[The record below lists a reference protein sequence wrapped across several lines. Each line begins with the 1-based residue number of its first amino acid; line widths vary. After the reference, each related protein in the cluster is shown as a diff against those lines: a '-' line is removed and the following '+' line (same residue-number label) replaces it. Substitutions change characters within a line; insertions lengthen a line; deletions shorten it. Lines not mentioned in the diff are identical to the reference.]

1 MEVLHLDVETISG
14 ADLKKTGAYRYASD
28 LSTDIIVASYRFGK
42 TGEIRRWLPT
52 QPCPIDILDHI
63 KNDGYVAAW
72 NASFERNIWK
82 NILSPRYQWPQIS
95 LEKFVCTMAQASY
108 WGLPL
113 SLDMA
118 SQAMGGPP
126 KDKEGHSLMLRMSRP
141 RSVDHD
147 GTYQW
152 WHLQDAARYIRLQE
166 YCDQDVRAET
176 HIAYAVPPLPEAE
189 RKVYIIDQ
197 QVNDLGVWVDTD
209 LVHSMSRYA
218 NQAKNNLDAEMNTL
232 TGGEAKTCNQVAKI
246 LAFVSKTYHGVSALD
261 KGSVVT
267 ALADVHLTGKAR
279 RAVELRQMAAKSST
293 AKLAR
298 MTDCVGEGNRVRGML
313 QYYGAF
319 RTGRHAG
326 RLIQPQNM
334 PRGEIKDPERAI
346 EWMLRGVPAE
356 MLEITFGPILSIV
369 SSCLRGCL
377 AAPKGKTFV
386 VVDFSQIEA
395 RVLAWEAGQKDILD
409 VFASGEDVYTYD
421 AKQIGSDSRPLGKVC
436 RLGLGFGM
444 GGPKFQET
452 ANSAP
457 YFLGLS
463 MDFSKDAVQGWR
475 KANPYIVGFWYDCQD
490 AAIKAVQ
497 SKHNELRPKIYNV
510 GKVDYAMMGDNLVCK
525 LPSGRYLVYRDAMVE
540 TDEMGRPRLTY
551 MGVNQFTR
559 KWERQDTWGG
569 KLVENITQAIARDLM
584 VEALMRVWNE
594 GFQVLLT
601 VHDELIVECPETN
614 PKNQLA
620 DIERLIR
627 INPDWALD
635 LPTDC
640 DGWVGPRYRK

>member
-1 MEVLHLDVETISG
+1 MDMLHLDVETISR

-28 LSTDIIVASYRFGK
+28 PSTDVIVASYRFGK
-42 TGEIRRWLPT
+42 KGKVQRWLPT

-63 KNDGYVAAW
+63 NNDGFVAAW
-72 NASFERNIWK
+72 NASFERNIWG
-82 NILSPRYQWPQIS
+82 NILTPKYSWPRIN
-95 LEKFVCTMAQASY
+95 LEKFVCTMAQAAY

-141 RSVDHD
+141 RSVNVD
-147 GTYQW
+147 GTYEW
-152 WHLQDAARYIRLQE
+152 WHVQDAARYIRLQE
-166 YCDQDVRAET
+166 YCDQDVRAEA
-176 HIAYAVPPLPEAE
+176 HIAYAVPLLPESE
-189 RKVYIIDQ
+189 RKVYILDQ

-218 NQAKNNLDAEMNTL
+218 NRAKTKLDNEMAAL
-232 TGGEAKTCNQVAKI
+232 TGGEIKTCNQVAKI
-246 LAFVSKTYHGVSALD
+246 LAFVSKTYSGVSAMD
-261 KGSVVT
+261 KGSVAA
-267 ALADVHLTGKAR
+267 ALADVHLTGAAR
-279 RAVELRQMAAKSST
+279 RVVELRQMAAKSST
-293 AKLAR
+293 AKLGR
-298 MTDCVGEGNRVRGML
+298 MLACVGPQDRVRGML
-313 QYYGAF
+313 QYYGAS

-334 PRGEIKDPERAI
+334 PRGEIKDTEKAI
-346 EWMLRGVPAE
+346 QWMLKHVDAE
-356 MLEITFGPILSIV
+356 MLEMTFGPILSIV

-377 AAPKGKTFV
+377 AAPKGKTFA

-395 RVLAWEAGQKDILD
+395 RVLAWEAGQKDILQ
-409 VFASGEDVYTYD
+409 VFENGEDVYVYD
-421 AKQIGSDSRPLGKVC
+421 AAQIGSDNRALGKVC

-444 GGPKFQET
+444 GKGKFVET
-452 ANSAP
+452 A
-457 YFLGLS
+457 LGYGLTLTEEFAG
-463 MDFSKDAVQGWR
+463 DVVKGWR

-490 AAIKAVQ
+490 AAVKAIT
-497 SKHNELRPKIYNV
+497 NRKIYNV
-510 GKVDYAMMGDNLVCK
+510 GKVDYAMMGKNLVCK
-525 LPSGRYLVYRDAMVE
+525 LPSGRYLVYRDARVE
-540 TDEMGRPRLTY
+540 LDDMGRPRITY

-584 VEALMRVWNE
+584 IEALMRVWNG

-601 VHDELIVECPETN
+601 VHDELIVEIADIN
-614 PKNQLA
+614 PKGQLA
-620 DIERLIR
+620 DIERLIK
-627 INPDWALD
+627 INPGWAQD